1 MRLLNINL
9 PKNKHIFLLCLL
21 VLIGGLSST
30 HAEKTSGFCAFQE
43 EERGPQVLYLQPGVS
58 LLVAPNPGLRLHVWI
73 DAWVKTSDLYDGIRL
88 QEKTKLFGSDRKLL
102 GKVSRSFNPMKILEE
117 ADSVTHLVLA
127 GFIEKACV
135 DSKTI
140 PEEVLSNLLDKA
152 ENNEKLPYF
161 EAFLNQFHC
170 IQIEE
175 SNEYTSYLIQQPE
188 FTRQLLEPRILMVFY
203 KKELIAIF
211 HTRAIRVT
219 KYDSIEMGSQYKM
232 VYNSKFS
239 EHTKKEMVEI
249 YKRKLAY

>member
-1 MRLLNINL
+1 MVLLGS
-9 PKNKHIFLLCLL
+9 F
-21 VLIGGLSST
+21 ST
-30 HAEKTSGFCAFQE
+30 AYAEKTSGFCAFQE
-43 EERGPQVLYLQPGVS
+43 EEKGPQVLYLQPGVFFY
-58 LLVAPNPGLRLHVWI
+58 VAPNPGIRLHVWI
-73 DAWVKTSDLYDGIRL
+73 DAWVNTKALYDGIRL
-88 QEKTKLFGSDRKLL
+88 TEKTKLFGSDRKLL
-102 GKVSRSFNPMKILEE
+102 GKVSKSFNPMKILEE
-117 ADSVTHLVLA
+117 TDSLTHLVLA

-135 DSKTI
+135 DGKSI
-140 PEEVLSNLLDKA
+140 PEELLSKLLDKA

-161 EAFLNQFHC
+161 EAFLSQFQC
-170 IQIEE
+170 IQKEE

-211 HTRAIRVT
+211 HTRSIRVT